1 MPMAIPE
8 NPTPEQ
14 VQAAREAAEEVM
26 AAFSSWVTEAHKAV
40 VAAATAAYL
49 AFQDAGLLPPLYD
62 SASTCS
68 TIEEE
73 WDLFV

>member
-1 MPMAIPE
+1 MKVPE
-8 NPTPEQ
+8 NSTPEQ
-14 VQAAREAAEEVM
+14 VEAAREAAEEMM
-26 AAFSSWVTEAHKAV
+26 AAFGSWVTETHKAV

>member
-1 MPMAIPE
+1 MKVPE

-14 VQAAREAAEEVM
+14 VEAAAAVAEDVM
-26 AAFSSWVTEAHKAV
+26 VAFNLWVTEAHKAV
-40 VAAATAAYL
+40 VAAATTAYL